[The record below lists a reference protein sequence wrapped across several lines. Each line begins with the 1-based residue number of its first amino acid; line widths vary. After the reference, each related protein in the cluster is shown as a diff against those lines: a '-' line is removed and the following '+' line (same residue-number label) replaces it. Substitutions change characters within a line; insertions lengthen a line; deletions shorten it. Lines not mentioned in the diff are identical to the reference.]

1 MTTSN
6 AAGRES
12 TPPKQASTVTHQ
24 STRIRTPLER
34 PGFIQTHTD
43 SRRALQVPPSL
54 PLVNQTSSQ
63 ASSGAPS
70 NQSTARPQGTN
81 FRVDVDL
88 AQDLDE
94 ENLKWVKKNKS
105 EKEGYNNA
113 KMYYDEP
120 YKAPDQTSV
129 RVNKSTDSNLKTHRD
144 GSIHGNRLR
153 KLCTGRAKSIAKGA
167 NLPQSAE
174 EKHSAKF
181 KTTTSSGTLTVYVQK
196 GQFDVKTMNKIL
208 VFWII

>member
-6 AAGRES
+6 AAG
-12 TPPKQASTVTHQ
+12 P
-24 STRIRTPLER
+24 
-34 PGFIQTHTD
+34 
-43 SRRALQVPPSL
+43 
-54 PLVNQTSSQ
+54 
-63 ASSGAPS
+63 
-70 NQSTARPQGTN
+70 RPQGTN

-120 YKAPDQTSV
+120 YKAPDQTEEGALTYKCNWCPKSV

-153 KLCTGRAKSIAKGA
+153 KSCTGRAKSLAQGA

-174 EKHSAKF
+174 EKHSAKV